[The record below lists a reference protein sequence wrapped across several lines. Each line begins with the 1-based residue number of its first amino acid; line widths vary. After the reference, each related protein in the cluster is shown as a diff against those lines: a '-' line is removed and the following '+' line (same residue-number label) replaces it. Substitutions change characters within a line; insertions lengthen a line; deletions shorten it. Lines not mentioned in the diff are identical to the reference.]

1 MDELHPDDGLAYP
14 ENYQKRRSS
23 SISEAHIEKVSINL
37 TKYLS
42 LTVSKK
48 FQTNSKGNH

>member
-42 LTVSKK
+42 LTVSISLLKII
-48 FQTNSKGNH
+48 